1 MKRFIR
7 KVAARV
13 VKFLFSKKALIPI
26 GNKLFDESDFKK
38 KDFILLNVTQPNFE
52 FDWHITLL
60 NGKKVHCTVKPDAPA
75 TWHYAV
81 SYLWH
86 DIGLSYLE
94 YHLNKFYK
102 KDRYYID
109 IGSNIGLRS
118 IYYLSENR
126 PGILFEPNRNVN
138 MLSKATIT
146 KNNFKNY
153 KIEEM
158 GLSDVASS
166 LTFYISSSGY
176 MSSFDKKYAEPDGI
190 VEEIEIPVT
199 TLDNYLQNKS
209 EVIPGI
215 IKIDVEGLE
224 YAVLKGAEN
233 TLRRH
238 KPSLVIEI
246 LDGDTNRKE
255 IVEFLLEIGYKSYYI
270 NNASDKIL
278 RAFSRYDDK
287 PSHNYFFNADAE
299 LHEYLRQHQL
309 ISTAG

>member
-1 MKRFIR
+1 
-7 KVAARV
+7 
-13 VKFLFSKKALIPI
+13 
-26 GNKLFDESDFKK
+26 
-38 KDFILLNVTQPNFE
+38 
-52 FDWHITLL
+52 
-60 NGKKVHCTVKPDAPA
+60 
-75 TWHYAV
+75 
-81 SYLWH
+81 
-86 DIGLSYLE
+86 
-94 YHLNKFYK
+94 
-102 KDRYYID
+102 
-109 IGSNIGLRS
+109 
-118 IYYLSENR
+118 
-126 PGILFEPNRNVN
+126 
-138 MLSKATIT
+138 
-146 KNNFKNY
+146 
-153 KIEEM
+153 
-158 GLSDVASS
+158 
-166 LTFYISSSGY
+166 

-199 TLDNYLQNKS
+199 TLDNYLQNKT
-209 EVIPGI
+209 EIIPGI

-278 RAFSRYDDK
+278 RAFTRYDDK

-299 LHEYLRQHQL
+299 LHEYLMQHQL